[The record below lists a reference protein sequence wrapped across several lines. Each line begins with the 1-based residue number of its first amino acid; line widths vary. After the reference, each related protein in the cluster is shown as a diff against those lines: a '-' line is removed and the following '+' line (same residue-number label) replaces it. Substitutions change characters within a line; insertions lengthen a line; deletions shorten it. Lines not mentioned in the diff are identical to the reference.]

1 MNKWIKSAILSTAML
16 ATCLAPLSEAMAGS
30 RHRGGHY
37 YGGGGYYHG
46 GHSRPQHYR
55 SKSRSHRNKAVA
67 AGIIGLGVGAIIG
80 SALAKPSSPPPPP
93 RVVYPAPQ
101 PVYGGLEPW
110 SPGWYD
116 YCGRRYRS
124 FNPNTGTFR
133 GFDGRDH
140 FCVAN

>member
-1 MNKWIKSAILSTAML
+1 MKKSIKSAILSFAVL
-16 ATCLAPLSEAMAGS
+16 ATCLAPLSEAFAGP

-37 YGGGGYYHG
+37 YGGGGYHHG
-46 GHSRPQHYR
+46 GYYR
-55 SKSRSHRNKAVA
+55 ASHKQRSNRGDAVA
-67 AGIIGLGVGAIIG
+67 AGIIGLGIGAIIG
-80 SALAKPSSPPPPP
+80 SALTQPSPPPP

-101 PVYGGLEPW
+101 PVYDGLEPW
-110 SPGWYD
+110 SPGWYN

-133 GFDGRDH
+133 GYDGQDH